1 MIAEVAWLCV
11 LSPFAGALLAPVL
24 ARIHPK
30 LRDYGAVF
38 FSFIAAMCS
47 VMLIPYLFNPSKL
60 PLESAFVWLS
70 FPLELKAGVLV
81 DPLSIVMANVV
92 AVISFIIMVYSLGYM
107 KGDPCLTR
115 WWMWMNLFI
124 GSMLLLVLSNNLL
137 FLFVGWKMVGLC
149 SWGLIGF
156 YQKDEKK
163 YWIGGPAPTKYTV
176 PSHCGLKAM
185 VVTSAGDVVML
196 GGILI
201 MYSYARTLNILE
213 LYETSAIW
221 IPEMANSS
229 GMILLMSIMLLAG
242 PIGKSAQFPLHEWLP
257 EAMAGPAPV
266 SALIHAATMVKSGVY
281 MVARL
286 LPIFYYGYWVAGCI
300 EASYFFIL
308 IAWIGVFTAFL
319 AATQGMVSLELKK
332 ALAYSTVSQIGYMML
347 ALGVAGLAAPN
358 LVGGFTSG
366 MFHLVNHAL
375 FKACLFLCAGSVIHT
390 AGSIYMN
397 DMGALKKYMPFTW
410 IFMVI
415 AALSLMGVP
424 PFPGFWSKDAIL
436 LSCLSAQNYPLFV
449 FALITVILTSFYTL
463 RFIGMAFY
471 GRESKNVENLK
482 RKGVHLGEAHI
493 TMVVAC
499 GVLAIIIVVLG
510 ILGPSAEHLL
520 HGAFGYT
527 LIEKLHLP
535 LEHAEHSIPHLL
547 VPLLSVISVVIGIV
561 PAYLFYISKKIDP
574 EGILEK
580 HASLKMLHK
589 FFWNRWYIDRFYYLF
604 FVGGLTELFTRVP
617 KYIENPLDKLYHE
630 KVPNGMIAIS
640 SRVPKYIENPL
651 DRFYHMKDS
660 LGRVARIS
668 IPSGMI
674 AISSRVPK
682 YIENPLDRFY
692 HMKDS
697 LGRVARISIPSGMI
711 AIFSRVPKYIENP
724 LDRFY
729 HKKDSLGRVA
739 RISIPAL
746 PEVIY
751 KGTKRIRI
759 ETGYLGY
766 NLIYVLIFY
775 IGFIILILLIF
786 LGVI

>member
-1 MIAEVAWLCV
+1 
-11 LSPFAGALLAPVL
+11 
-24 ARIHPK
+24 
-30 LRDYGAVF
+30 
-38 FSFIAAMCS
+38 
-47 VMLIPYLFNPSKL
+47 
-60 PLESAFVWLS
+60 
-70 FPLELKAGVLV
+70 
-81 DPLSIVMANVV
+81 
-92 AVISFIIMVYSLGYM
+92 
-107 KGDPCLTR
+107 
-115 WWMWMNLFI
+115 
-124 GSMLLLVLSNNLL
+124 
-137 FLFVGWKMVGLC
+137 
-149 SWGLIGF
+149 
-156 YQKDEKK
+156 
-163 YWIGGPAPTKYTV
+163 
-176 PSHCGLKAM
+176 
-185 VVTSAGDVVML
+185 
-196 GGILI
+196 
-201 MYSYARTLNILE
+201 
-213 LYETSAIW
+213 
-221 IPEMANSS
+221 
-229 GMILLMSIMLLAG
+229 
-242 PIGKSAQFPLHEWLP
+242 
-257 EAMAGPAPV
+257 
-266 SALIHAATMVKSGVY
+266 
-281 MVARL
+281 
-286 LPIFYYGYWVAGCI
+286 
-300 EASYFFIL
+300 
-308 IAWIGVFTAFL
+308 
-319 AATQGMVSLELKK
+319 MVSLELKK

-347 ALGVAGLAAPN
+347 ALGVAGLTASS

-424 PFPGFWSKDAIL
+424 PLPGFWSKDAVL

-482 RKGVHLGEAHI
+482 RKGAHLGEAHI

-535 LEHAEHSIPHLL
+535 LEHAEHSMPHLL
-547 VPLLSVISVVIGIV
+547 VPLLSVISVAIGIV
-561 PAYLFYISKKIDP
+561 PAYLFYISRKIDP
-574 EGILEK
+574 ADVLEK
-580 HASLKMLHK
+580 HAYMKMLHK
-589 FFWNRWYIDRFYYLF
+589 FFWNRWYIDRFYYMF
-604 FVGGLTELFTRVP
+604 FVGGLTKLFTRVP

-630 KVPNGMIAIS
+630 KVPAGMIAIS

-651 DRFYHMKDS
+651 DKLYHEK
-660 LGRVARIS
+660 VPA
-668 IPSGMI
+668 GMI

-682 YIENPLDRFY
+682 YIENPLDKLY
-692 HMKDS
+692 HEK
-697 LGRVARISIPSGMI
+697 VPAGMT

-724 LDRFY
+724 LDRFF
-729 HKKDSLGRVA
+729 HKKDTLGRVA

-746 PEVIY
+746 PGAIY
-751 KGTKRIRI
+751 RGTKRIRI

-775 IGFIILILLIF
+775 IGFIIFILLVF
-786 LGVI
+786 LGVIK